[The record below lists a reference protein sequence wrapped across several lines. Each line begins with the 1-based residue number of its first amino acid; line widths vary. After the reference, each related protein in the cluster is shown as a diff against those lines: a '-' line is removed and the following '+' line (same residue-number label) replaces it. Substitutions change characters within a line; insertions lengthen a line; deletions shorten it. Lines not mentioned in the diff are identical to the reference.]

1 MRLASI
7 IRKLPSLCGVLA
19 MCAVCGNAAA
29 QPLDDVSLEYQSE
42 GIVATIRMTSPVQY
56 LRHFPEK
63 SGNTLEVF
71 YDRVQGANNEEVW
84 VDNETRSSPPSGL
97 IPSFTVTTRDQKT
110 QPKLVIEFAREA
122 EFSVAPGKDNRSIRI
137 TIRPNRQTV
146 APVALPALPVI
157 KPEPA
162 APAVALTGEEAAL
175 AENNKLARALM
186 VQGRDALSAKNHEA
200 AVEAFNKLLLLPPND
215 YSQDGQEWVGVAR
228 ERAGQIDK
236 AKTEYDLYLRLY
248 QDGESANRVMQRL
261 AGLFGQ
267 GGAQVVTATEEK
279 KKAARWMTFGGI
291 SSRYYFGN
299 STNESTQVFNS
310 VPETI
315 TTKMTDQSMLIT
327 NEDVSGRYMSDE
339 YDGRVVFRA
348 SNTQNFLSNKP
359 SLNRVSSAY
368 GEIKSRTQD
377 YMLRVGRQSAMGG
390 GVMGRFDGVYGTYGD
405 AQDMKVNGVVGVM
418 ADYSQGAQPMF
429 FGAGYDIGPY
439 SFYALNQSVD
449 GVLDRRALGA
459 EWRYY
464 EGNQSAYAQVDF
476 DTVFKD
482 MTLAQLTGSTA
493 VYGVNLNFLLNHSKP
508 LSTRNALY
516 GAATSSISTLL
527 NSMSASTLRDLASAR
542 TTTADMGQVGVSI
555 PFKQKWQ
562 VGGDVRLSNTSGL
575 SASGVANTLQGYL
588 AAVPS
593 RGLEKSVTA
602 NIVGSSLYMENDI
615 WSVSTTVST
624 SGNVNGNS
632 IYLANHT
639 QYRSGWAM
647 DTSLQIYRQTDQLGG
662 VTTRWSP
669 MVRGAYRIR
678 DTLTFDADFGYDST
692 KNDGAQVTNKM
703 SRIFG
708 SAGLRWDF

>member
-1 MRLASI
+1 MPSMLTRLWPPLFLSGLVVSGI
-7 IRKLPSLCGVLA
+7 SL
-19 MCAVCGNAAA
+19 A

-42 GIVATIRMTSPVQY
+42 GIVATVRMTSPVQY

-63 SGNTLEVF
+63 SGNTLEIF

-84 VDNETRSSPPSGL
+84 VDNETRNSPPSGL
-97 IPSFTVTTRDQKT
+97 IPSFIVTTRDQKT
-110 QPKLVIEFAREA
+110 KPKLVIEFAREA
-122 EFSVAPGKDNRSIRI
+122 EFSVAPGKDNRSLRI
-137 TIRPNRQTV
+137 TIRPNKLQV
-146 APVALPALPVI
+146 SAVALPELPFI
-157 KPEPA
+157 KPEAVPS
-162 APAVALTGEEAAL
+162 AVALSAEEANL
-175 AENNKLARALM
+175 AESNKLARALM
-186 VQGRDALSAKNHEA
+186 VQGRDALSTKNHEA

-261 AGLFGQ
+261 AGLSGQ
-267 GGAQVVTATEEK
+267 GGARIVTAAEEK
-279 KKAARWMTFGGI
+279 KKVARWMTFGGI
-291 SSRYYFGN
+291 SSRYYYGY
-299 STNESTQVFNS
+299 SKIDSTQTFNNA
-310 VPETI
+310 PETI
-315 TTKMTDQSMLIT
+315 TQQLTDQSMLIT
-327 NEDVSGRYMSDE
+327 TEDVSGRYMSDE

-348 SNTQNFLSNKP
+348 SNTKNFLSNKP

-377 YMLRVGRQSAMGG
+377 YMLRVGRQSAIGG

-429 FGAGYDIGPY
+429 FGAGYDIGAY

-459 EWRYY
+459 EWRYF

-508 LSTRNALY
+508 LNTRNALY
-516 GAATSSISTLL
+516 GAATSSISSLL
-527 NSMSASTLRDLASAR
+527 NSMSASTLRDLAAAR
-542 TTTADMGQVGVSI
+542 TTTTDMGQVGVSI

-602 NIVGSSLYMENDI
+602 NIVGSSLYLENDI

-624 SGNVNGNS
+624 SGNVNGSS

-647 DTSLQIYRQTDQLGG
+647 DSSMQIYRQTDQLGG

-669 MVRGAYRIR
+669 MVRGAYHIR
-678 DTLTFDADFGYDST
+678 DALTFDVDAGYDST
-692 KNDGAQVTNKM
+692 KNEGTQVVTKS

-708 SAGLRWDF
+708 SAGIRWDF